1 LKKSVKIAEDDRKKV
16 LAEKKKGVKK
26 TVEG

>member
-1 LKKSVKIAEDDRKKV
+1 LKKSVKIAEDDRKRV
-16 LAEKKKGVKK
+16 LVEKKKGVKK